1 MGIEKE
7 QTDNAE
13 TEQQA
18 RRRPGRPVTKV
29 RKERTQAQLASDA
42 KCRERMQKLHEQRR
56 QNLQIKEEPCQKE
69 ELPEPNQPLPE
80 RDPQPDAVPDSPELE
95 ARSKEQTP
103 EPDIEEESSS
113 SSDEEIIVKRK
124 PKKKKKKKRI
134 IYEESSSDSED
145 EKPPKRKHTP
155 PETIEKKQ
163 PELKP
168 PKMEKQVAEPMPTF
182 TFF

>member
-7 QTDNAE
+7 QSDNAE
-13 TEQQA
+13 PPK
-18 RRRPGRPVTKV
+18 RKVGRPVSKV

-56 QNLQIKEEPCQKE
+56 QNLQIKEEPSQKE
-69 ELPEPNQPLPE
+69 ELPEPNEPIPE
-80 RDPQPDAVPDSPELE
+80 RAPPRGSDPDTPELE
-95 ARSKEQTP
+95 SPTKESKPKQEP
-103 EPDIEEESSS
+103 EEDSSS
-113 SSDEEIIVKRK
+113 SSDEEIIIKRK

-134 IYEESSSDSED
+134 IYEETSSESEE
-145 EKPPKRKHTP
+145 EKKPRRKHTP

-168 PKMEKQVAEPMPTF
+168 PKMQRQVAEEMPTF